1 MEQEM
6 INEIKQSIISME
18 DAVERLKKELSK
30 IRTGK
35 ASPSMISDILVDY
48 YGTMTP
54 LSQVANVSTPDSKTL
69 SIQPWEKSMLGPI
82 EKAIF
87 EANMGLTPMNNGEL
101 VMITIPPLTEDR
113 RKQMAKQGK
122 ALGEDA
128 KVSFRTARQKAMSAV
143 KKAVKD
149 GFPEDMGK
157 DKEAEIQK
165 TISGFSNKVDE
176 LVAAKEK
183 DILTV

>member
-18 DAVERLKKELSK
+18 DAVERLKKELTK

-35 ASPSMISDILVDY
+35 ASPSMIADLLVDY

-128 KVSFRTARQKAMSAV
+128 KVSFRNARQKAMSAV

-165 TISGFSNKVDE
+165 TVNNFSTKADE

>member
-6 INEIKQSIISME
+6 INEIKQAVISME

-35 ASPSMISDILVDY
+35 ASPTMIKDLMVDY

-54 LSQVANVSTPDSKTL
+54 LSQVANLSTPDSKTL
-69 SIQPWEKSMLGPI
+69 SIQPWEKAMLGPI
-82 EKAIF
+82 EKSIF
-87 EANMGLTPMNNGEL
+87 EANLGLTPMNNGEM

-113 RKQMAKQGK
+113 RKQLAKQGK

-128 KVSFRTARQKAMSAV
+128 KVSCRNARQKAMSAV

-149 GFPEDMGK
+149 GFPEDSGK
-157 DKEAEIQK
+157 DKEAEIQ
-165 TISGFSNKVDE
+165 TTVNGFSSKADD

>member
-18 DAVERLKKELSK
+18 DAVEHLKKELTK

-35 ASPSMISDILVDY
+35 ASPAMIKDLMVDY

-54 LSQVANVSTPDSKTL
+54 LGQVANISTPDSKTL
-69 SIQPWEKSMLGPI
+69 SIQPWEKTMLGPI
-82 EKAIF
+82 EKSIF
-87 EANMGLTPMNNGEL
+87 EANLGLTPMNNGEM

-113 RKQMAKQGK
+113 RKDLAKQGK
-122 ALGEDA
+122 KLGEDA
-128 KVSFRTARQKAMSAV
+128 KISFRTARQKAMSAV

-165 TISGFSNKVDE
+165 TVNGFGTKVDE